1 MTLDEAIEHAEEV
14 GNNLTN
20 NCKTKQCGLEHL
32 QLAQWLKEL
41 KQYKE
46 KENENKNRFCKQ

>member
-1 MTLDEAIEHAEEV
+1 MTLDEAIEHAEDV
-14 GNNLTN
+14 GNNLMN
-20 NCKTKQCGLEHL
+20 NCKTKHCGLEHL

-46 KENENKNRFCKQ
+46 KENEDKNRFCK

>member
-1 MTLDEAIEHAEEV
+1 MTLDEAIKHAEEV
-14 GNNLTN
+14 GINLITN
-20 NCKTKQCGLEHL
+20 CETKQCGLEHL

-46 KENENKNRFCKQ
+46 KDGKFKESQK

>member
-1 MTLDEAIEHAEEV
+1 MTLNEAIEHAEEV
-14 GNNLTN
+14 GNNLMN

-46 KENENKNRFCKQ
+46 KYENKK